1 MSDGETGY
9 GKPPKKYQF
18 KKGVSGNPR
27 GRPKGKSSLLS
38 DLNKIVNQK
47 ISVNLNGQNMRLTKR
62 QAFLQRVAN
71 DAIAGSASAAR
82 LLYELLKLEAAQLD
96 TEGMSASERNKQDQ
110 AILESFLKLLGPD
123 LPDKQGGK

>member
-1 MSDGETGY
+1 MSEEEKGY
-9 GKPPKKYQF
+9 GKPPKKHQF

-71 DAIAGSASAAR
+71 DAIAGGANAGR
-82 LLYELLKLEAAQLD
+82 LLYELLKLEAEQPD
-96 TEGMSASERNKQDQ
+96 TAGMSASERNKQDQ
-110 AILESFLKLLGPD
+110 AIL
-123 LPDKQGGK
+123 

>member
-1 MSDGETGY
+1 MSDEETGY
-9 GKPPKKYQF
+9 GKPPKKHQF

-71 DAIAGSASAAR
+71 DAIAGGAGAGR
-82 LLYELLKLEAAQLD
+82 LLYELLKLEAEQPD
-96 TEGMSASERNKQDQ
+96 TAGMSASERNKQDQ
-110 AILESFLKLLGPD
+110 AIL
-123 LPDKQGGK
+123 

>member
-1 MSDGETGY
+1 MSEEETGY
-9 GKPPKKYQF
+9 GKPPKKHQF

-27 GRPKGKSSLLS
+27 GRPKGRSSLLS

-71 DAIAGSASAAR
+71 DAIAGGANAGR
-82 LLYELLKLEAAQLD
+82 LLYELLKLEAEQPDNA
-96 TEGMSASERNKQDQ
+96 GMSASERNKQDQ

-123 LPDKQGGK
+123 LPNKLEGK